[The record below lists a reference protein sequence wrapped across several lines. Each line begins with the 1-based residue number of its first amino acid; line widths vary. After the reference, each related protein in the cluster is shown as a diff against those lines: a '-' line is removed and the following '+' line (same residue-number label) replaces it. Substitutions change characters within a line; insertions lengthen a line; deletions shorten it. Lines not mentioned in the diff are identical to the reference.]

1 MAQDAVELIRSDHR
15 TVEKLFSEFE
25 QAGERAYKTKQGLVE
40 QITRELEVHATIEEE
55 TFYPAVQ
62 AKARKDSKELVDEA
76 VEEHHLVRV
85 TLGELAGLPPEDDAF
100 DAKVQVLIENV
111 RHHLEEEESEMLPQA
126 EKLLGQEELARLGE
140 EMAARKRQLG
150 AG

>member
-15 TVEKLFSEFE
+15 TVEKLFKEFE
-25 QAGERAYKTKQGLVE
+25 QAGDRAYKTKRDLVE
-40 QITRELEVHATIEEE
+40 QITQELEVHATIEEE

-62 AKARKDSKELVDEA
+62 AKARKDGKELIDEA

-85 TLGELAGLPPEDDAF
+85 TLGELAGLTPEDDAF

-111 RHHLEEEESEMLPQA
+111 RHHVEEEESEMLPQA
-126 EKLLGQEELARLGE
+126 EKLLGQEELARLGD
-140 EMAARKRQLG
+140 EMLARKRQLG
-150 AG
+150 VG

>member
-1 MAQDAVELIRSDHR
+1 MAQDAVELIKSDHR
-15 TVEKLFSEFE
+15 TVEKLFHEFE
-25 QAGERAYKTKQGLVE
+25 QAGERAYKTKQRLVE
-40 QITRELEVHATIEEE
+40 QITQELEVHATIEEE

-62 AKARKDSKELVDEA
+62 AKARKDGRELIDEA

-85 TLGELAGLPPEDDAF
+85 TLGELAGLTPEDDAF
-100 DAKVQVLIENV
+100 DAKAQVLVENV
-111 RHHLEEEESEMLPQA
+111 RHHVEEEESEMLPQA

-140 EMAARKRQLG
+140 EMLARKRQLG